1 MFSDSIANKL
11 HMQKVSDFKLSPGDQ
26 PCKVNTSQ
34 NIPSTHRKAVK
45 IWLCFCGLQVAVYVP
60 GTKGAPSFVRLYQYP
75 ALAGP
80 GAALANK
87 SFFKADKVNMQWNK
101 KGAGTPPLPRPCFQ
115 NHVVTDS
122 CPLFAAPGTAVL
134 VTASVDVDK
143 TGASYYGEQTLHY
156 LATNGE
162 TAAVQLC
169 EFCTLRCYRCSLL
182 YQMVPDGS
190 AGL

>member
-1 MFSDSIANKL
+1 MLLLVITTAAILGYYPVFTDTIANKL

-34 NIPSTHRKAVK
+34 NIPSTHRKPVK

-101 KGAGTPPLPRPCFQ
+101 KGADTPPLSPPVFPESRCNAGSRPWR
-115 NHVVTDS
+115 
-122 CPLFAAPGTAVL
+122 
-134 VTASVDVDK
+134 
-143 TGASYYGEQTLHY
+143 
-156 LATNGE
+156 
-162 TAAVQLC
+162 LC
-169 EFCTLRCYRCSLL
+169 LL
-182 YQMVPDGS
+182 LQERRFW
-190 AGL
+190 